1 MAGQAVRPPSDAGS
15 EPASRWR
22 TVDIVVTATLGVAFG
37 VVFWA
42 WGLLWAAPDAPFTAF
57 PPGQAVIYGVWLVP
71 AVLAPLIVRKPGAAL
86 FAELMAAI
94 VSALLGSTWGTLT
107 IVYGLLQGLAGEA
120 GFAAFRYRRF
130 AWPQALLAALLAGA
144 MAAVL
149 DLVHYYPDW
158 TAGWKSVLRAA
169 RGGQHDRGRR
179 PRRARAVPRPGRQ
192 RRAVAVRH
200 RPHPGLTRPAP
211 PAPVARRAGSAGW
224 PSHASRHA
232 WALRDVDLTRRAG
245 RAGAAH
251 RRLRDRARARCSPRW
266 PGCWPGRR

>member
-1 MAGQAVRPPSDAGS
+1 MAGQAVRPSSGAGS

-42 WGLLWAAPDAPFTAF
+42 WGLLWAALDGPFTVF
-57 PPGQAVIYGVWLVP
+57 PPAQALLYGVWLIP

-130 AWPQALLAALLAGA
+130 GRAQALLAALLAGA

-149 DLVHYYPDW
+149 DLVNYYPDW
-158 TAGWKSVLRAA
+158 TTGWKSAYLLLVVVSTTVVAGL
-169 RGGQHDRGRR
+169 GGIAL
-179 PRRARAVPRPGRQ
+179 ARALAASGALSQFATDR
-192 RRAVAVRH
+192 
-200 RPHPGLTRPAP
+200 TR
-211 PAPVARRAGSAGW
+211 V
-224 PSHASRHA
+224 
-232 WALRDVDLTRRAG
+232 
-245 RAGAAH
+245 
-251 RRLRDRARARCSPRW
+251 
-266 PGCWPGRR
+266 